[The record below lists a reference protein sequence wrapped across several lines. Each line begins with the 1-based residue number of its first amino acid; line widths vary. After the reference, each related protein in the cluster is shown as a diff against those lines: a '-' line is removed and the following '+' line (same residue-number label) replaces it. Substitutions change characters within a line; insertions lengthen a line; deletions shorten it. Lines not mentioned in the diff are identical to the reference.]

1 MNATSSRYRAATTR
15 PGTRH
20 RPTDTSPGTD
30 RPPRRRRS
38 TGVDGDALSLW
49 QAAAIAIVVI
59 VAIVVQ
65 FVVASGGVLS
75 TADGSGWPRPSAY
88 TREFRKLT
96 CVGPGP
102 RPRRVCRH
110 WGFCGRGIGVF
121 WVQAL
126 VFLRPR
132 HWCFCAGIGVFVV
145 VALVFLRSWHWCFC
159 GRGIGARRP
168 P

>member
-1 MNATSSRYRAATTR
+1 MDLARQSCACECDIFKIPSSDNA
-15 PGTRH
+15 TRH

-75 TADGSGWPRPSAY
+75 TADGSGSAA
-88 TREFRKLT
+88 
-96 CVGPGP
+96 V
-102 RPRRVCRH
+102 
-110 WGFCGRGIGVF
+110 RGLLGEG
-121 WVQAL
+121 A
-126 VFLRPR
+126 
-132 HWCFCAGIGVFVV
+132 AGAQI
-145 VALVFLRSWHWCFC
+145 S
-159 GRGIGARRP
+159 
-168 P
+168 